1 MSTPIQYVE
10 LGEDLWTEARDSALT
25 LFKTEEAE
33 LGILELSPGTRLPRE
48 GYSIHASNDEFAYII
63 SGEVVFWTDKGATVL
78 REGMLI
84 YNKKGTPHYTEN
96 LGEKPARIVWLLA
109 PPRGV

>member
-33 LGILELSPGTRLPRE
+33 SMTGLESPSP
-48 GYSIHASNDEFAYII
+48 
-63 SGEVVFWTDKGATVL
+63 
-78 REGMLI
+78 
-84 YNKKGTPHYTEN
+84 
-96 LGEKPARIVWLLA
+96 
-109 PPRGV
+109 